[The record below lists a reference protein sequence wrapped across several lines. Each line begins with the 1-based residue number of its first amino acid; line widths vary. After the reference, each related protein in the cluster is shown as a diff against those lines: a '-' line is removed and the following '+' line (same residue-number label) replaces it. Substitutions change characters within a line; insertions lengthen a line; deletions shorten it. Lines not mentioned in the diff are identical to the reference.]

1 MYAAAGISFGV
12 FLMMSFMNTVLVAIL
27 FLSLQKCFIKGITV
41 GAVKGK
47 NDDCEKVTAD
57 CGERTVCG

>member
-1 MYAAAGISFGV
+1 MTNTRYGIIFMYAAAGISFGV

-41 GAVKGK
+41 GAVKG
-47 NDDCEKVTAD
+47 
-57 CGERTVCG
+57 